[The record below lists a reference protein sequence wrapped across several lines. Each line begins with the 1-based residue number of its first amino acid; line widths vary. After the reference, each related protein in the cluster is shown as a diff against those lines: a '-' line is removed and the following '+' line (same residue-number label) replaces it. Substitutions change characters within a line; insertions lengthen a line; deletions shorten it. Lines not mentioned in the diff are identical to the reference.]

1 MSHLGVA
8 SDPPAPA
15 PARARPG
22 LLRRWSRLALLAG
35 VATMG
40 VAAWAHRHRRTE
52 AAPDRTSFLTN
63 FQPLSLIDQTGRPFS
78 LEGLRGKVVLF
89 NFIFTSCPTVCP
101 VQTQAL
107 AAVQQALPA
116 RDRDHVHFVSVS
128 IDPEH
133 DTPVVLRAF
142 GDHFKVDFSRWTFL
156 TGGAADIDQ
165 LSERLRLFGQNRE
178 KRPENHGTTL
188 WLMDGLGRLM
198 QRYAGDP
205 PEVTRLVSELDTLVR
220 FTP

>member
-1 MSHLGVA
+1 VSHLGVA
-8 SDPPAPA
+8 SDTPPAAGP
-15 PARARPG
+15 RARPG
-22 LLRRWSRLALLAG
+22 LLRRWAPLALLAAASAVG
-35 VATMG
+35 VT
-40 VAAWAHRHRRTE
+40 VWAYRHRPTE
-52 AAPDRTSFLTN
+52 GPPDRTSFLTN

-116 RDRDHVHFVSVS
+116 GDRDRVHFVSVS
-128 IDPEH
+128 VDPAH
-133 DTPVVLRAF
+133 DTPAVLRAF
-142 GDHFKVDFSRWTFL
+142 GDQFKVDFSRWAFL
-156 TGGAADIDQ
+156 TGAAADIDQ
-165 LSERLRLFGQNRE
+165 LSDRLRLFGQNRE

-188 WLMDGLGRLM
+188 WLMDGQGRLM

-205 PEVTRLVSELDTLVR
+205 PEVARLVSELDALVR
-220 FTP
+220 FTR